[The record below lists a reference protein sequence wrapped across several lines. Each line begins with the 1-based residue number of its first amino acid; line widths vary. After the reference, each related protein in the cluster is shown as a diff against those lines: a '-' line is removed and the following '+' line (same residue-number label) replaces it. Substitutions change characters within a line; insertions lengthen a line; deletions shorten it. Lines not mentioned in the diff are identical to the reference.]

1 MASIYSHSRL
11 SSFENCPKQF
21 HFRYVIKVAS
31 DTESIEA
38 FLGKRVH
45 EVLEKLYGVARDGRV
60 PTVDQV
66 VRRFHSN
73 WDEAFDADRI
83 RIVRDEL
90 TPDFYRSI
98 GERCLRGYYRRHY
111 PFDGDETLGLEERV
125 TFALD
130 PEGEYR
136 MQGVVDRIARARDG
150 AIEIHDFKTGQRVPP
165 QRVLDEDRQLALYQ
179 LGLAE
184 RFGDAP
190 EIRLVWHYLAA
201 DQLRVSHRSTEQL
214 ETLRSRTI
222 ELIDR
227 VRTEMRFEPRTSA
240 LCGWCEYRDR
250 CPAIVGEEA
259 ADARAREIA
268 RLAAPRSRPS
278 PRAPAPPAV
287 RSCRCSGAGAS
298 LAGWPSGSNAFRP
311 CATTTPT

>member
-1 MASIYSHSRL
+1 MAAIYSHSRL

-21 HFRYVIKVAS
+21 HFRYVRKIPS
-31 DTESIEA
+31 ESESIEA

-45 EVLEKLYGVARDGRV
+45 EVLEKLYGVARGGQV

-73 WDEAFDADRI
+73 WDDAFDADRI
-83 RIVRDEL
+83 RIVREEL
-90 TPDFYRSI
+90 SPDFYQSI
-98 GERCLRGYYRRHY
+98 GERCLRAYYRRHY

-136 MQGVVDRIARARDG
+136 MQGVIDRIVRARDG
-150 AIEIHDFKTGQRVPP
+150 AVEIHDFKTGQRVPS

-179 LGLAE
+179 IGLAE
-184 RFGDAP
+184 RFADAP
-190 EIRLVWHYLAA
+190 EIRLVWHYLAL
-201 DQLRVSHRSTEQL
+201 DQVRVSRRSTEQL
-214 ETLRSRTI
+214 ETLRARTI

-227 VRTEMRFEPRTSA
+227 VRTEARFEPRTSG
-240 LCGWCEYRDR
+240 LCGWCEYRER

-259 ADARAREIA
+259 AAARERETA
-268 RLAAPRSRPS
+268 PLAGPNA
-278 PRAPAPPAV
+278 ATAAGV
-287 RSCRCSGAGAS
+287 AGAAQLS
-298 LAGWPSGSNAFRP
+298 LFGSGR
-311 CATTTPT
+311 